1 MLYELRKDETNMSD
15 DTPNA
20 EDESLTEDEM
30 IELLAK
36 LKREHTRIN
45 SEVDALHENGV
56 MDMLK
61 LKRMKKAK
69 LSVKDQIAYLENML
83 TPDILA

>member
-1 MLYELRKDETNMSD
+1 MTDDIDSASKDTLSKDEMK
-15 DTPNA
+15 
-20 EDESLTEDEM
+20 SLLVT
-30 IELLAK
+30 
-36 LKREHTRIN
+36 LKREHARIN

-61 LKRMKKAK
+61 LKRMKKNK
-69 LSVKDQIAYLENML
+69 LAVKDQIAYLENML

>member
-1 MLYELRKDETNMSD
+1 MR
-15 DTPNA
+15 
-20 EDESLTEDEM
+20 
-30 IELLAK
+30 
-36 LKREHTRIN
+36 
-45 SEVDALHENGV
+45 